1 MSIFLP
7 LIDFPKRVESIMYS
21 DHRNNAFIVWF
32 IGAIFTIALLGTLTL
47 HPLPGLAQQPAQTQS
62 AMPPEWKGVEQAMG
76 KPGTLQS
83 GNVLRFGFPRS
94 DLKVMVDDIQI
105 KPTLAL
111 GSWVA
116 FNKMGDQ
123 AMVMGD
129 LVLLN
134 EEIAPVMT
142 QLQKVG
148 IEQTALHNHLG
159 ASSPMIFY
167 MHISGQGNSVE
178 MAKSIRAALTLS
190 KTPLAPSSAPP
201 KPQAID
207 LETQKLEQILGYKG
221 KNNGGVYQFSV
232 PRAEKLTENGMA
244 IPASLMGTGLNFQP
258 IGQGKAAITGDL
270 ALISSEVNPV
280 IRVLREHNIQV
291 TAIHSHT
298 LNEEPRLFHMHYWA
312 KDDALKLAQGLRAVL
327 DKMNS
332 AQS

>member
-1 MSIFLP
+1 MQ
-7 LIDFPKRVESIMYS
+7 FPKKVEVIVYS
-21 DHRNNAFIVWF
+21 GRRQNAFIVWF
-32 IGAIFTIALLGTLTL
+32 MGAFCAIALLGNLTL
-47 HPLPGLAQQPAQTQS
+47 HPLAGFAQQPAPTQPV
-62 AMPPEWKGVEQAMG
+62 MPPEWKGVEQAMG
-76 KPGTLQS
+76 KPGTLQP

-94 DLKVMVDDIQI
+94 DLKVIVDSIQI

-142 QLQKVG
+142 QLQKTG

-159 ASSPMIFY
+159 TSSPMVFY
-167 MHISGQGNSVE
+167 MHINGQGNPVE
-178 MAKSIRAALTLS
+178 LAKSIRTALALS
-190 KTPLAPSSAPP
+190 KTPLTPPSAPS
-201 KPQAID
+201 KPQTID
-207 LETQKLEQILGYKG
+207 LDTQKLEQILGYKG

-232 PRAEKLTENGMA
+232 PRAEKLTENGMT
-244 IPASLMGTGLNFQP
+244 IPASLMGTVLNFQP
-258 IGQGKAAITGDL
+258 IGEGKAAITGDL

-291 TAIHSHT
+291 TAVHSHT
-298 LNEEPRLFHMHYWA
+298 LNEEPRLFHMHFWA
-312 KDDALKLAQGLRAVL
+312 KDDALKLAQGLRAIL
-327 DKMNS
+327 DKTNS
-332 AQS
+332 AHPK

>member
-1 MSIFLP
+1 
-7 LIDFPKRVESIMYS
+7 
-21 DHRNNAFIVWF
+21 
-32 IGAIFTIALLGTLTL
+32 
-47 HPLPGLAQQPAQTQS
+47 
-62 AMPPEWKGVEQAMG
+62 MPPEWKGVEQAMG

-94 DLKVMVDDIQI
+94 DLKVMVDGVQI

-134 EEIAPVMT
+134 KEIAPVMT
-142 QLQKVG
+142 QLQKSG

-159 ASSPMIFY
+159 ASSPMVFY
-167 MHISGQGNSVE
+167 MHINGQGNPVE
-178 MAKSIRAALTLS
+178 LAKSIRAALTLS
-190 KTPLAPSSAPP
+190 KTPLTPPSAPP
-201 KPQAID
+201 KPQTID
-207 LETQKLEQILGYKG
+207 LDTQKLEQILGYKG

-244 IPASLMGTGLNFQP
+244 IPASLMGTALNFQP
-258 IGQGKAAITGDL
+258 IGEGKAAITGDL

-280 IRVLREHNIQV
+280 IRVLRENNIQV

-332 AQS
+332 VRPQ

>member
-1 MSIFLP
+1 LFIRFHKTLEA
-7 LIDFPKRVESIMYS
+7 IVYS
-21 DHRNNAFIVWF
+21 DHRHNSLIGWF
-32 IGAIFTIALLGTLTL
+32 IGAFCAIALLGNLTF
-47 HPLPGLAQQPAQTQS
+47 HPLAGLAQQPAPTQP
-62 AMPPEWKGVEQAMG
+62 AMPPAWKGVEQAMG

-94 DLKVMVDDIQI
+94 DLKVMVDSIQI

-116 FNKMGDQ
+116 FNKMGDR

-159 ASSPMIFY
+159 TSSPMVFY
-167 MHISGQGNSVE
+167 MHISGQGNPVE
-178 MAKSIRAALTLS
+178 MAQSVRAALTLS
-190 KTPLAPSSAPP
+190 KTPLTPPSAPP
-201 KPQAID
+201 KPQTID
-207 LETQKLEQILGYKG
+207 LDTQKLEQILGYKG

-244 IPASLMGTGLNFQP
+244 IPGNLMGTALNFQP

-270 ALISSEVNPV
+270 ALIGSEVNPV
-280 IRVLREHNIQV
+280 IRVLRENNIQV

-332 AQS
+332 AQP

>member
-1 MSIFLP
+1 MDSKHRQNS
-7 LIDFPKRVESIMYS
+7 LII
-21 DHRNNAFIVWF
+21 WF
-32 IGAIFTIALLGTLTL
+32 IGAFCAIALLGNLSV
-47 HPLPGLAQQPAQTQS
+47 HPDVGLAQQPAPIQP
-62 AMPPEWKGVEQAMG
+62 AMPLEWKGVEQAMG

-94 DLKVMVDDIQI
+94 DLKVMVDGIQI

-116 FNKMGDQ
+116 FNKMGEQ

-159 ASSPMIFY
+159 TSSPMVFY
-167 MHISGQGNSVE
+167 MHINGQGNPVE
-178 MAKSIRAALTLS
+178 LAKSIRAALTLS
-190 KTPLAPSSAPP
+190 KTPLTPPSAPP
-201 KPQAID
+201 KPQTID
-207 LETQKLEQILGYKG
+207 LDTQKLEQILGYKG

-232 PRAEKLTENGMA
+232 PRAENLTENGMS
-244 IPASLMGTGLNFQP
+244 IPASLMGTALNFQP

-280 IRVLREHNIQV
+280 IRILREHNIQV
-291 TAIHSHT
+291 TALHSHT
-298 LNEEPRLFHMHYWA
+298 LNEEPRLFHLHYWA

-332 AQS
+332 VHS

>member
-1 MSIFLP
+1 MKST
-7 LIDFPKRVESIMYS
+7 
-21 DHRNNAFIVWF
+21 HRRNRWIIWCLGTLCA
-32 IGAIFTIALLGTLTL
+32 IALLGNLSL
-47 HPLPGLAQQPAQTQS
+47 HPLAGLAQQPAPTQP
-62 AMPPEWKGVEQAMG
+62 AMPPEWKGVEQAIG
-76 KPGTLQS
+76 KPGTLQP
-83 GNVLRFGFPRS
+83 GNVLRFGFPRG
-94 DLKVMVDDIQI
+94 DLKVMVDGIQI

-116 FNKMGDQ
+116 FNKMGDGQRPVEDHQ

-134 EEIAPVMT
+134 EEITSVMS
-142 QLQKVG
+142 QLQQAG

-159 ASSPMIFY
+159 TSSPMVFY
-167 MHISGQGNSVE
+167 MHISGQGNPVE
-178 MAKSIRAALTLS
+178 LAQSIRAGLSLS
-190 KTPLAPSSAPP
+190 KTPLTAPPSAP

-207 LETQKLEQILGYKG
+207 LDTQKLEQILGYKG
-221 KNNGGVYQFSV
+221 KPNGGVYQFSV

-244 IPASLMGTGLNFQP
+244 IPASLMGTALNFQP

-298 LNEEPRLFHMHYWA
+298 LNEEPRLFHMHFWV
-312 KDDALKLAQGLRAVL
+312 KDDAVKMAQGLKAVL
-327 DKMNS
+327 DKTNS
-332 AQS
+332 AKPTVA

>member
-1 MSIFLP
+1 VDSN
-7 LIDFPKRVESIMYS
+7 
-21 DHRNNAFIVWF
+21 HRHNTFIVWF
-32 IGAIFTIALLGTLTL
+32 IGVFCAIALLGTLSL
-47 HPLPGLAQQPAQTQS
+47 YPWAGLAQQPAQTQPVT
-62 AMPPEWKGVEQAMG
+62 PPEWKGVEQAMG
-76 KPGTLQS
+76 KPGTLQP

-148 IEQTALHNHLG
+148 IEQAALHNHLG
-159 ASSPMIFY
+159 ASSPMVFY
-167 MHISGQGNSVE
+167 MHIGGQGNPVE
-178 MAKSIRAALTLS
+178 LAQSIRAAIALS
-190 KTPLAPSSAPP
+190 KTPLTPPSTPP
-201 KPQAID
+201 KPQTIN
-207 LETQKLEQILGYKG
+207 LNTQKLEQILGYKG
-221 KNNGGVYQFSV
+221 KANGGVYQFSV

-244 IPASLMGTGLNFQP
+244 IPASLMATALNFQP

-280 IRVLREHNIQV
+280 IRVLREKNIQV

-298 LNEEPRLFHMHYWA
+298 LNEEPRLFHMHFWA
-312 KDDALKLAQGLRAVL
+312 KDDALNLAQGLRAVL
-327 DKMNS
+327 DKTNS
-332 AQS
+332 AHP